1 MRSFVP
7 GIESRPYKGQGDSV
21 VSNNS
26 KGELFMQRLTLSLVA
41 LLAIAAASGCNNAKS
56 PDAVAQDVAA
66 AQAKRASEVADA
78 RQDAAKDS
86 NKAEAKVEG
95 KTSDLNSV
103 DAKGAYDVAMA
114 QADGDHKVA
123 LQKCDAF
130 SGDSQKACKDQADAK
145 YDLSKANAK
154 AMLAAQK
161 P

>member
-1 MRSFVP
+1 VL
-7 GIESRPYKGQGDSV
+7 GIESHAQKGQRRKWIL
-21 VSNNS
+21 S
-26 KGELFMQRLTLSLVA
+26 KEEFFMQKLLSFVA
-41 LLAIAAASGCNNAKS
+41 LLAIAAAAGCNNAKS
-56 PDAVAQDVAA
+56 PDAVAKDVAA

-78 RQDAAKDS
+78 QQGASRDS
-86 NKAEAKVEG
+86 NKAEAQVED
-95 KTSDLNSV
+95 KTTDLDKV
-103 DAKGAYDVAMA
+103 DAKGAYDVALA

-123 LQKCDAF
+123 LQKCDAL